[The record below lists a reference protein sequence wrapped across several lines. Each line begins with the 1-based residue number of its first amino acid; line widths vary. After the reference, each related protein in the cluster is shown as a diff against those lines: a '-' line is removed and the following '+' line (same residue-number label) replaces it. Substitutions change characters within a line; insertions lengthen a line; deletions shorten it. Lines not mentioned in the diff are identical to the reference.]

1 MKKTLAGSVRNNIL
15 DITARGRC
23 ESMLERYG
31 MYLRDIRSSGLTD
44 LSYSALA
51 AVDIKHAIHR
61 GDIDTVKSYVEH
73 GFNSNVL
80 VAMFEEEI
88 TLAEYA
94 RIWGRSG
101 IAIYLEERTKGAPVA
116 RLSDNEGRHGISN
129 IRYDTSAVSVRV
141 TISFGRCTV
150 TEHPLMLQA
159 SDDEFT
165 DPSDNQRVQA

>member
-23 ESMLERYG
+23 ESMPERYG
-31 MYLRDIRSSGLTD
+31 MYLRDIKSSGLTD

-94 RIWGRSG
+94 RIWDAPGLQFTWKSGQKGRQWQG
-101 IAIYLEERTKGAPVA
+101 CRTTKAGMGFP
-116 RLSDNEGRHGISN
+116 
-129 IRYDTSAVSVRV
+129 T
-141 TISFGRCTV
+141 
-150 TEHPLMLQA
+150 
-159 SDDEFT
+159 
-165 DPSDNQRVQA
+165 